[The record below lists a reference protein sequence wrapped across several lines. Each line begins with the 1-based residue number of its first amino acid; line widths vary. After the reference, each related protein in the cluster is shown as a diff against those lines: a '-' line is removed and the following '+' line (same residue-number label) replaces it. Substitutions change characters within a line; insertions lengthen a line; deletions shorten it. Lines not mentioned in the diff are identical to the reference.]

1 MGRQSLAGLTT
12 RTLVCA
18 ERPHQEKGPP
28 MFRQTLVAF
37 DGSPRARRALD
48 DDAERP
54 RHAEADT
61 RVQA

>member
-1 MGRQSLAGLTT
+1 
-12 RTLVCA
+12 
-18 ERPHQEKGPP
+18 